1 MIEYNNMFRVGAK
14 ITDGRIKC
22 LRQPFIHPMQ
32 LLDAH
37 TNFYKQ
43 ELIDFLKSV
52 NVISLWLDIK
62 TRFA

>member
-1 MIEYNNMFRVGAK
+1 MIEYNIIFRVGAK
-14 ITDGRIKC
+14 ITDGRVES

-37 TNFYKQ
+37 NNVYKQ
-43 ELIDFLKSV
+43 GPIDFLKSV

-62 TRFA
+62 IRFA